1 MKKEIGNLIVGLL
14 LGFLMLNSAFAQEN
28 QKLAQSGL
36 KFLSVVSDA
45 RAAAMGEA
53 MTSLQVGSSALFF
66 NPAGMSEMTNLVDVT
81 ASTNQWI
88 ADIKHYTFSLA
99 VNPAGGDYGVF
110 GVSVQSVN
118 YGDFYGTVVN
128 PLASSGLGYDE
139 TGTFQL
145 NALAVGFGYAMKLTD
160 RFCIGGQIRWVHQNL
175 GSTVVPEFITSA
187 DTSGI
192 DTIRAFRDNT
202 MTPLVFDFGLQL
214 KTNIKSLVF
223 GMSVR
228 NFSREVKYAEEGFQ
242 APLIFNLGVSMNML
256 DLIEEPVEEQAL
268 YMSVDASHYRDHPE
282 EIKVGLDYRFMN
294 MVSLR
299 AGYISSND
307 ESSFSYGAGVS
318 KFGVTVDYAYTPFG
332 VFGKVNRVTARFT
345 M

>member
-1 MKKEIGNLIVGLL
+1 
-14 LGFLMLNSAFAQEN
+14 LNNGFAQEN
-28 QKLAQSGL
+28 LKLAQSGL

-45 RAAAMGEA
+45 RAAAIGET
-53 MTSLQVGSSALFF
+53 MTSLQVGSCALFF
-66 NPAGMSEMTNLVDVT
+66 NPAGMAEMSSLVDVT

-88 ADIKHYTFSLA
+88 ADIKHYTFSFA
-99 VNPAGGDYGVF
+99 VSPAGGDYGVF
-110 GVSVQSVN
+110 GLSVQSVN

-128 PLASSGLGYDE
+128 TSAPLMYDD
-139 TGTFQL
+139 TGIFQL
-145 NALAVGFGYAMKLTD
+145 NALAVGFGYARKLTD

-175 GSTVVPEFITSA
+175 GSSVVPEFVTSA

-192 DTIRAFRDNT
+192 DTIKAFRDNT
-202 MTPLVFDFGLQL
+202 MTPLVFDFGVQF

-223 GMSVR
+223 GMSIR

-242 APLIFNLGVSMNML
+242 APLVFNLGVSMNLL
-256 DLIEEPVEEQAL
+256 DLIEEPAEEQAV
-268 YMSVDASHYRDHPE
+268 YMSLDASHYRDHPE

-299 AGYISSND
+299 AGYVSSND

-318 KFGVTVDYAYTPFG
+318 KFGITVDYAYTPFG
-332 VFGKVNRVTARFT
+332 VFGKVNRVTARFA